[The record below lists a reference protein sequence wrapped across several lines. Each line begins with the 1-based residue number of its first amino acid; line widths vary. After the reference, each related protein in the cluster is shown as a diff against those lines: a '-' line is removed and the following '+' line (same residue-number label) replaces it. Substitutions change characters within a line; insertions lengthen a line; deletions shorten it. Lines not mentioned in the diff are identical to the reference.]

1 MDDAH
6 KDQYVTVGKEWY
18 RSLKQERD
26 RLLSENEYLRSELRK
41 TEQRISDLRWQVNP
55 DRMGR

>member
-55 DRMGR
+55 DRMGQ